1 MEPQPSSL
9 LYKGAALFPNR
20 VLQVSA
26 FLFSTTFELHI
37 SPASVL
43 WWGGISKLELGGT
56 KLIKVKCPVL
66 LLALWA
72 VPPSPQN
79 QAQM

>member
-1 MEPQPSSL
+1 MEPQPASL
-9 LYKGAALFPNR
+9 LYKGAALFPNM

-26 FLFSTTFELHI
+26 FLFSTTFELHT
-37 SPASVL
+37 SASML
-43 WWGGISKLELGGT
+43 CWGGISKLELGGT